1 MECGSQAAAFLF
13 LFTSLPRQRQVTRTF
28 QILFRDQTALLC
40 LFHSDGW
47 KLLCAAKSASVTPFV
62 WRSCAL
68 FHFPYPVSPFIATLT
83 KTTGVCTDSSHIGTR
98 CSSLWP
104 EPIALCFHTLTNC
117 LFRKPF
123 VLIFMYR
130 MGGVGGGRL
139 QLLKYHLSFEGGQP
153 QHRPRNHSA
162 PASASNGSSSLV
174 RYHFHF

>member
-83 KTTGVCTDSSHIGTR
+83 RTTGVCTDSSHIGTR
-98 CSSLWP
+98 CSSSGP
-104 EPIALCFHTLTNC
+104 SPS
-117 LFRKPF
+117 PF
-123 VLIFMYR
+123 VFIL
-130 MGGVGGGRL
+130 L
-139 QLLKYHLSFEGGQP
+139 QTALFVSVLD
-153 QHRPRNHSA
+153 
-162 PASASNGSSSLV
+162 
-174 RYHFHF
+174 